1 MAATKLSLIA
11 LLLTLKSAASAGAEE
26 GEQQKDQLWCR
37 AGRYGLERMENRKLQ
52 NGSFCSEHAGRTC
65 CDTADTDRL
74 RAMYETLR
82 QRSEVSQFCLAEI

>member
-1 MAATKLSLIA
+1 MAVI
-11 LLLTLKSAASAGAEE
+11 ASALSFMVLAEKQVTE
-26 GEQQKDQLWCR
+26 EPAIEESKKDQLWCK

-74 RAMYETLR
+74 RAVYETLR
-82 QRSEVSQFCLAEI
+82 